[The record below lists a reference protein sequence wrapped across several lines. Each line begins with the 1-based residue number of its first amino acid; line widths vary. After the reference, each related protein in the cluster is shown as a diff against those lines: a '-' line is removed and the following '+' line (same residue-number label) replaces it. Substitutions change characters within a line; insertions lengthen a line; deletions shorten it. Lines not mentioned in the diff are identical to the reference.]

1 MPLLRRWRLSRL
13 DVGTAVAVGLEG
25 LDTVRVAL
33 LLRRPEVVSLPVGA
47 PRFLH
52 VSMGLLSKCTQRAL
66 RARRDSPLLN
76 YIRLERQWPHNTV
89 QLVEQAAR
97 VAQRLALGVAAPQR
111 RVRRLAIGAHRRAVL
126 PSFGVGGW
134 RRRA

>member
-47 PRFLH
+47 PRFLS
-52 VSMGLLSKCTQRAL
+52 VS
-66 RARRDSPLLN
+66 
-76 YIRLERQWPHNTV
+76 V
-89 QLVEQAAR
+89 
-97 VAQRLALGVAAPQR
+97 
-111 RVRRLAIGAHRRAVL
+111 
-126 PSFGVGGW
+126 
-134 RRRA
+134 